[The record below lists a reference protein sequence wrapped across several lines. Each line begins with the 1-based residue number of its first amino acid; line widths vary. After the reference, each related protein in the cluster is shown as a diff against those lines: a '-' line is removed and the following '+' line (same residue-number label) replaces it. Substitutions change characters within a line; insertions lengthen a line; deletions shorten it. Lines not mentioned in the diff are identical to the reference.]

1 MYSILVAD
9 DEKIGRK
16 GVHFLLNQMEQDFD
30 IIEAKNGKEALQ
42 YIQNHPLDILLTDI
56 KMPFLDGIGLIKE
69 ALKVQPQLRVAIF
82 SGYSDFEYAKT
93 AMSLGVLEYILKP
106 VNPEEFK
113 ATMVKMTKSVDEL
126 KATAKKED
134 QTEHLIKE
142 HVLYNLVN
150 GNSRKALEDRFGKE
164 LIDSYLKK
172 YHRIIMLACPDNF
185 FGDHEEV
192 KNHFLECIRIPFDYL
207 NLNMT
212 QSLFFFEEDRFDA
225 VNAAA
230 HDIFNMLQI
239 SFHTKGYLAISKSLK
254 GLEDVEKT
262 VDELEETLEGMYY
275 HPEKYIYSE
284 QDEKVTVK
292 PYEDVEELTKKV
304 KHDINLKDIDRLKED
319 FKSFNEIYYAQND
332 FSNDYLKF
340 LFSGIIK
347 DIYNILTVTDE
358 KDLDTMIVRF
368 YRANDYKSIK
378 AIMDEFVALLE
389 KEFKKSE
396 TLNHQEIKDVIRYVY
411 NNYNLDLSVDSLAD
425 QVCLAPSYLSHIFKK
440 ETGENLGKFIKRVRM
455 EKAKELL
462 ETSNEKIVSIAVAV
476 GYANVSYFCQSFRE
490 YYGISPQKYRNRGE
504 AAS

>member
-358 KDLDTMIVRF
+358 KDLDTMIV
-368 YRANDYKSIK
+368 K
-378 AIMDEFVALLE
+378 LL
-389 KEFKKSE
+389 
-396 TLNHQEIKDVIRYVY
+396 
-411 NNYNLDLSVDSLAD
+411 NL
-425 QVCLAPSYLSHIFKK
+425 
-440 ETGENLGKFIKRVRM
+440 
-455 EKAKELL
+455 
-462 ETSNEKIVSIAVAV
+462 
-476 GYANVSYFCQSFRE
+476 
-490 YYGISPQKYRNRGE
+490 
-504 AAS
+504 